1 MFNLSTRVQTAG
13 NQALTLSAVLA
24 GIVVLLLFVQLWRD
38 AVWLI
43 DAVEI
48 ANIKL
53 TTTLKKLFQYG
64 STGGKP
70 KENNKISFDL
80 ELDLTPLFNWNTKQ
94 VFVYLTAA
102 YNGTDGGE
110 LKVTYWDKI
119 LRTKDDAK
127 LSLKNAKSKYSVW
140 DVEDSF
146 DGKPAVVKLEWNIQ
160 PWIGP
165 LIYGETTTESTFEFA
180 SPKDK
185 LKDKQGAA
193 KDKQATK
200 DKRDKR
206 DKKAKRVKKDKL
218 DSLE

>member
-1 MFNLSTRVQTAG
+1 MFNLSTRIQTAG

-24 GIVVLLLFVQLWRD
+24 GIVVVLLLFQLWRD

-64 STGGKP
+64 SIGGRP

-94 VFVYLTAA
+94 VFIYLTAS
-102 YNGTDGGE
+102 YNSTDGGE

-127 LSLKNAKSKYSVW
+127 LKLKNAKSKYSVW
-140 DVEDSF
+140 DVQDSF
-146 DGKPAVVKLEWNIQ
+146 DGTPAVVKLEWNIQ

-165 LIYGETTTESTFEFA
+165 LIYGETTTTATFEFA
-180 SPKDK
+180 QPKDK
-185 LKDKQGAA
+185 LAPKATKEKQG
-193 KDKQATK
+193 
-200 DKRDKR
+200 
-206 DKKAKRVKKDKL
+206 KKTEKKTKRVKKELAKK
-218 DSLE
+218 EPVE